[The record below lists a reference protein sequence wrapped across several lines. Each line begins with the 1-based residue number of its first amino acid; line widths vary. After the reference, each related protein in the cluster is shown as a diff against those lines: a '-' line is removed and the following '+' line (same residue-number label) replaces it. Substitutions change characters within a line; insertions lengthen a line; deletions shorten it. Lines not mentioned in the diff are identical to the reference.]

1 MKFFYILSFT
11 VLTNFIFAQ
20 NINNLVPN
28 PSFEDTLSC
37 PDWPSQIN
45 RALGWTNVFSSPDY
59 VNSCAPETSTPAPVS
74 VPNNVWGNQYAATGQ
89 AYAGFGTYQE
99 NIVNTREI
107 IGTTLKQALEIGETY
122 YVSFK
127 VSSADIQSNG
137 VNAGGYAVNKI
148 GAYFSKTSFPIIPT
162 TGGIP
167 NTPILPNF
175 SHIYT
180 DSVIHDTTN
189 WINIS
194 GSFVAN
200 DNYDKVSL
208 GVFYDDNNITIVR
221 FDTINPSWSYYYLD
235 DVYVGNDTLP
245 IVSISENNNLK
256 KSNQIYPNPVK
267 NEINVL
273 IKTLEETTLTIIDC
287 FGKIWFKDIYHSNQV
302 TINTSS
308 IPFGL
313 FFISIE
319 GKSNHEVLK
328 FIKQ

>member
-1 MKFFYILSFT
+1 MSNY
-11 VLTNFIFAQ
+11 IFAQ

-28 PSFEDTLSC
+28 PSFEDTVSC
-37 PDWPSQIN
+37 PDWPSQID

-59 VNSCAPETSTPAPVS
+59 VNSCSLETSTPVPVS
-74 VPNNVWGNQYAATGQ
+74 VPNNLWGNQYAATGQ
-89 AYAGFGTYQE
+89 AYAGFGVFQE
-99 NIVNTREI
+99 NYANGREI
-107 IGTTLKQALEIGETY
+107 IGATLKQSLEIGEIY

-127 VSSADIQSNG
+127 VSSADFQSNG
-137 VNAGGYAVNKI
+137 TNAGGYGTNKI
-148 GAYFSKTSFPIIPT
+148 GAYFSKTSFPTIPT

-167 NTPILPNF
+167 SIAILPNF

-189 WINIS
+189 WVNIF
-194 GSFVAN
+194 GSFVA
-200 DNYDKVSL
+200 DDTYDKVSI
-208 GVFYDDNNITIVR
+208 GVFYDDDNINIVH
-221 FDTINPSWSYYYLD
+221 FDTINYSWCYYYLD

-267 NEINVL
+267 NELNILTKN
-273 IKTLEETTLTIIDC
+273 IEETTLTIIDC
-287 FGKIWFKDIYHSNQV
+287 FGKIWLEDKYYSNNI

-308 IPFGL
+308 IPLGL
-313 FFISIE
+313 FFLSIK
-319 GKSNHEVLK
+319 GKSNNEVFK